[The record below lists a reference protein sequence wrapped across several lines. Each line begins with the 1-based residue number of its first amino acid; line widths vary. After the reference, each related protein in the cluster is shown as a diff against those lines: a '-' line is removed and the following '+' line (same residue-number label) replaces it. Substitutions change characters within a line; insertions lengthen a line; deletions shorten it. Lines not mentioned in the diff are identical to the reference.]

1 MLSSHRG
8 PHCGDD
14 FWAYRRQDLSP
25 RTKPDADG
33 RFEMTQPT
41 FEFGQNGER
50 ERERDLG
57 QARGRKRTSA
67 DPQVSCSMPRGLKS

>member
-33 RFEMTQPT
+33 RFEMTQRL
-41 FEFGQNGER
+41 NSDRMKRER
-50 ERERDLG
+50 KRERDLG